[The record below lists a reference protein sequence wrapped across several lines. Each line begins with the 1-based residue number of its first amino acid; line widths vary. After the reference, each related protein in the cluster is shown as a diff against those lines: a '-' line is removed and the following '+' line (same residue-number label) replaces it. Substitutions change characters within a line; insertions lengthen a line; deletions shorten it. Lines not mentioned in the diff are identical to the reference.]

1 MQCVQTLADG
11 TLQAIAVAEGETCT
25 TGLYLVQAADNAW
38 AALLLDPA
46 PWVSDM
52 SLAFGVG
59 ITTPLLAYV
68 VARVFGELMNMFNH
82 DEKGS

>member
-46 PWVSDM
+46 PWSTQITM
-52 SLAFGVG
+52 AFGVG
-59 ITTPLLAYV
+59 ITTPLLGYV
-68 VARVFGELMNMFNH
+68 IGWAFGVVLGMFKS
-82 DEKGS
+82 DKG

>member
-11 TLQAIAVAEGETCT
+11 TLQAIPVAEGETCT

-46 PWVSDM
+46 PWSSDM
-52 SLAFGVG
+52 AMAFGVG
-59 ITTPLLAYV
+59 LIPLMAYV

>member
-11 TLQAIAVAEGETCT
+11 TLQAIAISEGEACT

-46 PWVSDM
+46 PWVGDM

-68 VARVFGELMNMFNH
+68 VSRVFGELINMFSH

>member
-38 AALLLDPA
+38 AALLLDPT
-46 PWVSDM
+46 PWADDAATAFSVGMTLPLLGYAAAWS
-52 SLAFGVG
+52 FGV
-59 ITTPLLAYV
+59 LLD
-68 VARVFGELMNMFNH
+68 MFKS
-82 DEKGS
+82 DKD